1 MVSPY
6 FYPEG
11 GGAEFYMYKIA
22 ERLSKHHEVTVLCTT
37 NEKEHPFNN
46 DHIEVKTLNHQ
57 FKISTTPV
65 ALTAIRDIV
74 SHIRQ
79 NNYDLCNINY
89 YLPLFPDMASMA
101 AKICDLPSVLT
112 WHNDVHAEGFL
123 KLLSA
128 SYNLTINKFTLKMVD
143 KIITPSP
150 YCYNESKFLKNLKSN
165 MEWIPPGVD
174 INKYDNTPLNPVR
187 EEYGIPDDSN
197 IILFVGVMNKA
208 TSHKGVKTLLKAFK
222 KICKDTDSFLVM
234 VGKGDMI
241 PHYIRMCKGLEID
254 ERVVFTGFIEESS
267 LINFYKESKILIL
280 PSTTIQE
287 GFGMV
292 LIEANAC
299 GKPVIG
305 SRIGGIKYVIKD
317 GETGLLVPP
326 GDPDALA
333 DAIMKLLNDE
343 ELIRKMGLNGRKMV
357 EKNYTWERVAGMTEN
372 VFEKCLNKRKRH
384 QN

>member
-1 MVSPY
+1 MISPY

-37 NEKEHPFNN
+37 TEKEHPLTDDN
-46 DHIEVKTLNHQ
+46 IEVNTLNHQ
-57 FKISTTPV
+57 FRISTTPV
-65 ALTAIRDIV
+65 ALTALKDIAL
-74 SHIRQ
+74 HIRH

-89 YLPLFPDMASMA
+89 YLPLFPDMAAMA
-101 AKICDLPSVLT
+101 AKICGLPSVLT
-112 WHNDVHAEGFL
+112 WHNDVYAEGIL
-123 KLLSA
+123 KLLTA
-128 SYNLTINKFTLKMVD
+128 SYNLTINKLTLKIVN

-150 YCYNESKFLKNLKSN
+150 YCYNESKFLRNLKN
-165 MEWIPPGVD
+165 KMELIPPGVD
-174 INKYDNTPLNPVR
+174 IKKYEYTPLKSVR
-187 EEYGIPDDSN
+187 EEYGIPDDSD

-222 KICKDTDSFLVM
+222 KIYKDTESFLVM
-234 VGKGDMI
+234 VGKGNMI
-241 PHYIRMCKGLEID
+241 PHYIRICKDLEID
-254 ERVVFTGFIEESS
+254 ERVVFTGFIEEST
-267 LINFYKESKILIL
+267 LINFYRESKMLIL

-326 GDPDALA
+326 NDPESLA
-333 DAIMKLLNDE
+333 DAIIHLLENPS
-343 ELIRKMGLNGRKMV
+343 LARRMGKKGRKMV
-357 EKNYTWERVAGMTEN
+357 EQKYTWQKAAEATEK
-372 VFEKCLNKRKRH
+372 VFLEAL
-384 QN
+384 Q